1 MRELKKIATLTV
13 AVSPSGA
20 LSPGPLSA
28 MAITAGLTLGILG
41 GVLLALGHMMV
52 ELPYIAL
59 LYFSM
64 EKTRKYLEKVKVPMN
79 LIVSAFLIYFSYLLF
94 QTSMQQNLLD
104 VNTHQ
109 ASIGT
114 FGAISLGAI
123 LTGLNPYFLMWWI
136 TVGYPLVS
144 EASKNGTKGLVT
156 MYGSHIWMDYVW
168 LAFLAAAGGLASG
181 ISLVAYRGLMFILA
195 IVLLY
200 FAAKTLVDTYKGR

>member
-1 MRELKKIATLTV
+1 MRELRKIATLTV
-13 AVSPSGA
+13 AISPSGA

-28 MAITAGLTLGILG
+28 MAITAGLTLGALG

-114 FGAISLGAI
+114 LGAISFGAM
-123 LTGLNPYFLMWWI
+123 LTGLNPYFLMWWV

-144 EASKNGTKGLVT
+144 EASKNGTKGLVA

-168 LAFLAAAGGLASG
+168 LAFLAAAGGLAGG

-200 FAAKTLVDTYKGR
+200 FATKTLVDTYKGR